1 MKKVFIGSLL
11 IMIIAFLVMGCSDI
25 SDYITEDQAKAL
37 VLEHH
42 QRPIGTPEIISVE
55 IKRNAYYVEWENKE
69 NKEWGIDKVT
79 KDGDIEMVEATI
91 E

>member
-1 MKKVFIGSLL
+1 MV
-11 IMIIAFLVMGCSDI
+11 FLVMGCSDI
-25 SDYITEDQAKAL
+25 SDHITEDQAKAL

-55 IKRNAYYVEWENKE
+55 IKRNAYYVEWENKD

-79 KDGDIEMVEATI
+79 KDGEIKMIEATI